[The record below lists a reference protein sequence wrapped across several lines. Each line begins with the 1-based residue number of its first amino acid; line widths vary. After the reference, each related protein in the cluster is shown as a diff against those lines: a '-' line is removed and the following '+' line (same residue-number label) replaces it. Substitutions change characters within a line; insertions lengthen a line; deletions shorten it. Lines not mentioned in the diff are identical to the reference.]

1 MLLEERAYTVLVGKI
16 MALEILVETLWT
28 NEFSKHDNPEKDAR
42 DFKKTVMNLIDHD
55 EDSSTQVQAVYE
67 LKQRIASILERV
79 RSL

>member
-1 MLLEERAYTVLVGKI
+1 MLLEDKAYTVLVGKI
-16 MALEILVETLWT
+16 MALEILIEMSWT
-28 NEFSKHDNPEKDAR
+28 NEFSKHDNPEKEAKN
-42 DFKKTVMNLIDHD
+42 FKKMVMNLIDHD